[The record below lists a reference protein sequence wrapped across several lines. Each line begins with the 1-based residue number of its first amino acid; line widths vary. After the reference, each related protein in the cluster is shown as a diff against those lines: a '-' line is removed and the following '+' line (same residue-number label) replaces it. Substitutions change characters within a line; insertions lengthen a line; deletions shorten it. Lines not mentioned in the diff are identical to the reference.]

1 MRRINRIAGALRYI
15 GVALLIIAV
24 ALSIYNVSTSSA
36 SWGNF
41 RTRLSQLG
49 LPTGIID
56 RFRFDTDYFG
66 ALSEAAGNSALPSDK
81 RSAAVKEHFAGF
93 SAPAAAKEAQLQES
107 ELEGVIAYF
116 DGEFDRAGYREIH
129 EQAENQADQIA
140 AREVI
145 EFLDSLNAPPKG
157 KGGKLAG
164 LKAASCEPDVAA
176 FYESYAAEHGEAA
189 GTYLEFL
196 RTVEKMIRADQAAGG
211 STIPAKSWLETRFD
225 AEAYQQALIEVQ
237 AEEHAETSSFLDE
250 FAAWAEGNGSF
261 RDFLTAQQAKL
272 QERYPNRN
280 VTNTA
285 ALATAMRTVIDAGT
299 AFDGSPVTLLD
310 TYKDTVDGLTKSGYD
325 AFLDE
330 YAGTV
335 VASADERSK
344 IGIIGPFWAVCSAW
358 MWLWIAAIVLII
370 LSFVVRRLM
379 NDAMVRK
386 AGLSEIQEDPDI
398 LLQVDHLK
406 QYFRSGP
413 MVTKAVDD
421 VSFYIRK
428 GEVFGLVGESG
439 CGKTTTGRT
448 IINLYDPTDGTV
460 TFHGLHISSTQNGVK
475 TLVRSLRQDFAARV
489 KGMKA
494 SLDAACKKEPD
505 RADELRAKY
514 REDVAR
520 MRRELNEEID
530 RKQLDALKSAAEK
543 ERAAKIYRER
553 QKKALTE
560 AYTAD
565 MKTLSGAAAEERTA
579 RYKMELKAADR
590 KNSIMTRMQMIF
602 QDPIAS
608 INPRMTVREIIAEGL
623 TIRGIRDKKYID
635 EKVYE
640 MLDLVG
646 LVREHADRYPHEFS
660 GGQRQRIGIAR
671 AIVME
676 PELIIADEPISAL
689 DVSIQAQVINL
700 LNDLRNN
707 MGLTILFIAHN
718 LSVVKYF
725 SDRIAVMYYGHLV
738 EMADSEE
745 LFRHPLHPYTISLL
759 SAIPYPDP
767 HYEKQRQRISY
778 DPDKAHDYSQE
789 GPTLREIT
797 PGHFI
802 RCNTEEYERYRK
814 ELGL

>member
-1 MRRINRIAGALRYI
+1 MRRINRIAGVLRFI
-15 GVALLIIAV
+15 GVALLIIAMAV
-24 ALSIYNVSTSSA
+24 SIYNVSTSSA
-36 SWGNF
+36 AWGSF
-41 RTRLSQLG
+41 RGKLSQLG
-49 LPTGIID
+49 MSTGIID
-56 RFRFDTDYFG
+56 RFKFDTDYFA
-66 ALSEAAGNSALPSDK
+66 ALSESAGNASEPRATRNAAVAAHFADF
-81 RSAAVKEHFAGF
+81 SAAASE
-93 SAPAAAKEAQLQES
+93 KEAGLNRQQLDEA
-107 ELEGVIAYF
+107 VRYF
-116 DGEFDRAGYREIH
+116 DTEFDRAGYADIHAQMENREDELAI
-129 EQAENQADQIA
+129 
-140 AREVI
+140 REVI
-145 EFLDSLNAPPKG
+145 EYFDSLEKPAG
-157 KGGKLAG
+157 KGGKLAA
-164 LKAASCEPDVAA
+164 LKAASCEPDMAA
-176 FYESYAAEHGEAA
+176 FYEKFAAEQGEAA

-196 RTVEKMIRADQAAGG
+196 RAVEKMIRAEIDAGG
-211 STIPAKSWLETRFD
+211 KVASAKTWLNTFD
-225 AEAYQQALIEVQ
+225 AEAYQTALAAVQ
-237 AEEHAETSSFLDE
+237 SEERAETASFLDE
-250 FAAWAEGNGSF
+250 FAAWAAGSGSF
-261 RDFLTAQQAKL
+261 RDFLLGQQQKL
-272 QERYPNRN
+272 QEKYPNRD

-285 ALATAMRTVIDAGT
+285 AFAQAVRSAVDLKDK
-299 AFDGSPVTLLD
+299 FDGSPVTLLEMHKDAADRMKAASYD
-310 TYKDTVDGLTKSGYD
+310 TFVGQWAGSVVD
-325 AFLDE
+325 
-330 YAGTV
+330 
-335 VASADERSK
+335 SADERSK
-344 IGIIGPFWAVCSAW
+344 IGVVGAFWAVCSAW
-358 MWLWIAAIVLII
+358 LWLWVAAIALII
-370 LSFVVRRLM
+370 LSVVVRRLM

-421 VSFYIRK
+421 VSFTIRK

-460 TFHGLHISSTQNGVK
+460 TFHGLHISSTLGGVK
-475 TLVRSLRQDFAARV
+475 TLIRSLRQDFEMKV
-489 KGMKA
+489 KTMKA
-494 SLDAACKKEPD
+494 ELDAACKKEPEH
-505 RADELRAKY
+505 AEELRAKY
-514 REDVAR
+514 REEVAR

-543 ERAAKIYRER
+543 ERAAKIYRDR
-553 QKKALTE
+553 QKQALTE
-560 AYTAD
+560 AYHRDIAGLT
-565 MKTLSGAAAEERTA
+565 GEAAKERTA
-579 RYKMELKAADR
+579 RYKMEMKAADR

-640 MLDLVG
+640 MLEMVG

-778 DPDKAHDYSQE
+778 VPDKAHDYSKE

-802 RCNTEEYERYRK
+802 RCNTEEFERYRK